1 MERKYLEKKLK
12 IFVYLLGF
20 FFILLVFRLGYMQVW
35 EADRYRTLAT
45 QNHQRLIPM
54 EAPRG
59 EILDSN
65 GIRIVSN
72 KPVYTVSLI
81 YLGIKDNEDVIS
93 RLASLLAQEESYKGM
108 AVEQIREDIRGKL
121 KEHQRLY
128 EPVKLATGVSQGT
141 VNRIEE
147 LRLELPGVSIDVE
160 PVRYYPY
167 KDLMGEVLGY
177 VREITAEEL
186 EKFSLEEQSQE
197 YTAESPH
204 YAMGDMIGKVG
215 IEKTYEDY
223 LRGKKGAR
231 LVEVDAQARPVR
243 DLGIKEPVPGNNLVL
258 TVDYRLQRAAQDAVV
273 SGLARAKQL
282 GYAKPPKGKVPSG
295 AAVVMDVRTGK
306 VLAMASIP
314 SYDLNIFS
322 GTLTGT
328 KYNDLISSGAL
339 RNHAIQS
346 IYTPGST
353 FKMASA
359 SAFLE
364 KNIVNLSTVINDP
377 GYYKYKNDWKPG
389 GHGKVTMIKA
399 LKYSCDTF
407 FYMFGA
413 KTGPE
418 AMSHYAGEYGLG
430 QLTGIDL
437 PGEEKG
443 YVATPEVKKE
453 HWSTYSD
460 PRVREWESQWH
471 EYDSMDMAI
480 GQQEN
485 KFTAIQ
491 LANYVAS
498 IANGGILYQPYV
510 VDKALSPD
518 GRVLM
523 ENKPRETRRVN
534 VSAKTLEI
542 LREGMHEVAITD
554 GTASS
559 IFTGAKYSAAAKT
572 GTAEVGNG
580 NNHALF
586 VAFAPYENPEI
597 AVSVIIE
604 YGGKGS
610 GIAGPV
616 ARQILDAYFNL
627 KKLPKPDAYGQ
638 EQNGGETPETGDSGA
653 AAGGSAGGTA
663 GRVGQPG
670 TVSGQGSVPARQN
683 QSGGG
688 GNASVPQGGAG
699 QGNAPPDGGT
709 GTGTETPAT
718 TGGSGQEGG
727 VPPPAGTGGG
737 ILPPDN
743 GGNNAGTGTNSGGS
757 PPEGNNEPSGDG
769 QTDRQ

>member
-12 IFVYLLGF
+12 IFIYLLGLF
-20 FFILLVFRLGYMQVW
+20 FVLLVLRLAYMQVW
-35 EADRYRTLAT
+35 EADKYQLLAT
-45 QNHQRLIPM
+45 QNYQRPIPV

-59 EILDSN
+59 EILDRN

-72 KPVYTVSLI
+72 KPVYTVSLV
-81 YLGIKDNEDVIS
+81 YLGKKDNKSVIN
-93 RLASLLAQEESYKGM
+93 RLASLLAQEESFKGM
-108 AVEQIREDIRGKL
+108 TVEQIRDEIENKQDD
-121 KEHQRLY
+121 HQQLY
-128 EPVKLATGVSQGT
+128 EPVKLATDVSQQT

-167 KDLMGEVLGY
+167 NDLMGEVLGY

-186 EKFSLEEQSQE
+186 EKFNSDDKSQR
-197 YTAESPH
+197 YTADTH
-204 YAMGDMIGKVG
+204 NYGMGDMIGKVG

-306 VLAMASIP
+306 ILAMATIP

-322 GTLTGT
+322 GTLTGS
-328 KYNDLISSGAL
+328 KYSDLIKSGAL

-346 IYTPGST
+346 TYTPGST
-353 FKMASA
+353 FKMATA
-359 SAFLE
+359 SALLE
-364 KNIVNLSTVINDP
+364 KNIVNLSTAISDP
-377 GYYKYKNDWKPG
+377 GYYKYKKDWKPG
-389 GHGKVTMIKA
+389 GHGRVDIIRA

-413 KTGPE
+413 IAGPE
-418 AMSHYAGEYGLG
+418 AMSHYASEYGLG

-443 YVATPEVKKE
+443 YVASREVKKK
-453 HWSTYSD
+453 HWSTHPD

-491 LANYVAS
+491 LVNYVSS
-498 IANGGILYQPYV
+498 IANGGILYQPYL
-510 VDKALSPD
+510 VDKVVSPD
-518 GRVLM
+518 GRMLM
-523 ENKPRETRRVN
+523 ENKPREIHKVD
-534 VSAKTLEI
+534 VSPKTLGI
-542 LREGMHEVAITD
+542 LREGMHEVAING
-554 GTASS
+554 GTASGV
-559 IFTGAKYSAAAKT
+559 FAGASYSAAAKT
-572 GTAEVGNG
+572 GTAEVGDAAK

-586 VAFAPYENPEI
+586 VAYAPYENPEI

-616 ARQILDAYFNL
+616 ARQIMDAYFNL

-638 EQNGGETPETGDSGA
+638 YQADVEPVENGQTGITG
-653 AAGGSAGGTA
+653 GGTA
-663 GRVGQPG
+663 SQSGQSD
-670 TVSGQGSVPARQN
+670 TVPGQGSVPRRQT

-688 GNASVPQGGAG
+688 Q
-699 QGNAPPDGGT
+699 QGNIPPGEGT
-709 GTGTETPAT
+709 GAAEPAT
-718 TGGSGQEGG
+718 TDSNGQEGG
-727 VPPPAGTGGG
+727 NTPPAETGAGG
-737 ILPPDN
+737 IIPPDN
-743 GGNNAGTGTNSGGS
+743 HNSTGAGTDSGSGQ
-757 PPEGNNEPSGDG
+757 PEGNNELPADEH
-769 QTDRQ
+769 TTH